1 MAAIFIAQAFNV
13 DLSWSQQLTILVI
26 MLLTSKG
33 AAAVAG
39 GGFICLAATL
49 SAMDTQI
56 PVAGL
61 ALLLGVDWFMATCRA
76 LTNLVGNT
84 VAGVVVAKWEN
95 SIDFARFKR
104 VLNNETIVE
113 AEAPEE
119 EMIERDEKEWA
130 SKKV

>member
-1 MAAIFIAQAFNV
+1 
-13 DLSWSQQLTILVI
+13 
-26 MLLTSKG
+26 
-33 AAAVAG
+33 
-39 GGFICLAATL
+39 
-49 SAMDTQI
+49 
-56 PVAGL
+56 
-61 ALLLGVDWFMATCRA
+61 MATCRA